1 MYKMVAVT
9 IREVLKKTDLFQ
21 GWLYLPDKP
30 WTLATEGIFVK
41 EDRDADPSAPFPPAV
56 LSPCQLKETLDAA
69 GIEDIISNA
78 EHQLGKPTLENL
90 FAAFL
95 FYMEN
100 DAFIEF

>member
-9 IREVLKKTDLFQ
+9 IREVLVKADVFQ

-30 WTLATEGIFVK
+30 WLLDTEGIFVR
-41 EDRDADPSAPFPPAV
+41 EDLDADPSAPFPPVV
-56 LSPCQLKETLDAA
+56 LSPCQLKEALDAA
-69 GIEDIISNA
+69 SIEDIISNA
-78 EHQLGKPTLENL
+78 EQQLAKPTLENL
-90 FAAFL
+90 LEAFL